1 MTDWEKDTLKIL
13 NGDNCGLKGYDVDS
27 KNCGEYDDFCP
38 CPALALLIIKSE
50 IKKAFNDLD
59 DLCYTDKITDEETKR
74 VLKSRGIE

>member
-1 MTDWEKDTLKIL
+1 MGMTDWEKDTLKIL

-50 IKKAFNDLD
+50 IKKAVEEMQAGYICGKTKLD
-59 DLCYTDKITDEETKR
+59 I
-74 VLKSRGIE
+74 LKSRGIK